1 VQLCPLTARAQ
12 GVEEREVLPAARA
25 CLKDDDWKPIRRA
38 FAKNT
43 DPVFGEHI
51 EMGFRAL
58 FDRTTR

>member
-1 VQLCPLTARAQ
+1 
-12 GVEEREVLPAARA
+12 VEEREVLPAARA